1 MADKFREI
9 GTFDDS
15 NLFRMLLLDII
26 LNYSLF
32 KLKDLP
38 ETSTVRIQIEFM
50 FLYYYN
56 QYDQRFKDENDKVH
70 DMNYIKVHSPHI
82 FEQTPITDLG
92 EMFGMDGLQ
101 KTLATKRKYVRKT
114 QIF

>member
-1 MADKFREI
+1 
-9 GTFDDS
+9 
-15 NLFRMLLLDII
+15 MLLLDII

-82 FEQTPITDLG
+82 FKQTPITDLG
-92 EMFGMDGLQ
+92 EMFGMDCLE
-101 KTLATKRKYVRKT
+101 KTFATKRKYVRKT